1 MHGKNNEFKKPLS
14 IIRSVGLEIRPFQLE
29 FISTIILNYLL
40 LCWIVNLV
48 EKRIDLG
55 NTIMDLF
62 SCIDSINLVSENMV
76 IPIVAILQNDAYL
89 TKGVR
94 MQLNSIFIKCALP
107 YPDLKL
113 RLAIIYSDLY
123 PNMLSHY
130 LTMIREPEHSL
141 VHFSVQIFTTS
152 SIMLRIL
159 TSSTFYTEYCQV
171 VGKFLRS
178 INDKSNPA
186 MDSRRLSSSVA
197 MALSVFHYVFN
208 DPKIKEAEVFGC
220 PNNVNI
226 WVEHVLSAIEQCHQ
240 QQRQVDTH
248 VLYESQEWSIAFT
261 TTLQINE
268 LTDILVKNIPDSKVN
283 SILDGLRSK
292 QDLLTTLRSFDD
304 LVSLHQP
311 ITCFFALLLRK
322 AFDVGPK
329 KFLPI
334 ISSFPK
340 HFWSK
345 MSIKTLKPLI
355 AAYEMDAGLW
365 VRNGLIMKHQVSC
378 PHLSPF
384 NDFRPTSS
392 CIYNIAL
399 FSLMDL

>member
-1 MHGKNNEFKKPLS
+1 MDIFS
-14 IIRSVGLEIRPFQLE
+14 SV
-29 FISTIILNYLL
+29 
-40 LCWIVNLV
+40 
-48 EKRIDLG
+48 
-55 NTIMDLF
+55 
-62 SCIDSINLVSENMV
+62 DSMNLVSENMI
-76 IPIVAILQNDAYL
+76 IPIAALLRNDAYL

-130 LTMIREPEHSL
+130 LTVNREPEHSL

-159 TSSTFYTEYCQV
+159 ESSTFYTEYCQV

-178 INDKSNPA
+178 GFDKSNPA

-197 MALSVFHYVFN
+197 MALSVFHYAFH

-220 PNNVNI
+220 PSNVNI
-226 WVEHVLSAIEQCHQ
+226 WVEHVLGAIEQCHE
-240 QQRQVDTH
+240 QQRQLDTH

-268 LTDILVKNIPDSKVN
+268 LTDILVKNIPDSKVKL
-283 SILDGLRSK
+283 ILDSLCSK
-292 QDLLTTLRSFDD
+292 LDLLTTLRSFDD
-304 LVSLHQP
+304 HVSLHQP
-311 ITCFFALLLRK
+311 ITCFFSLLLRK
-322 AFDVGPK
+322 AFDAEPEN
-329 KFLPI
+329 FIPI

-340 HFWSK
+340 YFWKS

-365 VRNGLIMKHQVSC
+365 VRNGLIMKHQVK
-378 PHLSPF
+378 LSSF
-384 NDFRPTSS
+384 VFLS
-392 CIYNIAL
+392 
-399 FSLMDL
+399 